1 LYLILFSSHFPHH
14 CPTTKILL
22 KSPGFQ
28 LLKFHWNGCSISNLL
43 HAVEDTEWHC
53 GIAYVLTLPTPRLR
67 IVIVAPTSYIVLV
80 ICRRRTRW
88 GRKPAVVEI
97 ITTSRP
103 APSTLWPLVGGFGA
117 PWKRP
122 DDYYLRQNK
131 ARTGCRNV
139 RSALVGG
146 GKMADGD
153 GRIYYAYYSIVL
165 LLALLISRL

>member
-1 LYLILFSSHFPHH
+1 M
-14 CPTTKILL
+14 
-22 KSPGFQ
+22 
-28 LLKFHWNGCSISNLL
+28 
-43 HAVEDTEWHC
+43 WH
-53 GIAYVLTLPTPRLR
+53 RLR
-67 IVIVAPTSYIVLV
+67 TYLTYATPIVIVAPTSYIVLV
-80 ICRRRTRW
+80 ICRRRRTRW